1 MKKKLLILSSSL
13 VLALL
18 FFVFTGKAVSF
29 ADLTFTSFKTGVKA
43 IDFKWQSAYTI
54 VGTLPDKSTI
64 KFIDKNGAYDYYTGG
79 TGEYTSDKPACASS
93 HAIINATPGGT
104 GASTSAGGQ
113 FRAQWLLGGA
123 GTGNGGC
130 QPETTTII
138 NIGDGNNSKYT
149 YEFSG
154 TSIVNMNGG
163 NKFNQDKKIS
173 SAGDV
178 YSLVGTPC
186 SSIIV
191 YKNGTATFYPIKSSP
206 TTITPAKIPY
216 SPSCYLDLLGYGQ
229 IGYTGG
235 TPNNTNANGGFVIPV
250 LGTPGSS
257 PSVPI
262 PASTG
267 STSNSGGGPTSSEDC
282 LSSGGPLSWITCAV
296 FDGITGLEST
306 IENEVASLL
315 KVTPINFSTTC
326 SPNDNSGCIFN
337 VWANFRIYGNLFL
350 IIALLIA
357 VLVEA
362 IGGGMVANYTI
373 KKMIPRIL
381 VAVILINLSIYVVAI
396 MIDVFN
402 ILGAGVY
409 DLIKQPFL
417 AAGVWHIMVGGGTGI
432 LTTLAGGGAA
442 TLLLI
447 GIIGDGI
454 GFLLLTIAVPAILA
468 VIGVLITIVIRQG
481 LIIFLTITAPIA
493 FALYCLPNTE
503 QYFKKWWDLLIKT
516 LVVYPVVMLVIAI
529 ANVTAVVF
537 GSLSSDNSWNQILGI
552 IAGIIP
558 LFLIPFA
565 FKISG
570 GVISQVSG
578 MTKKGADWAN
588 KSLRGDPRDPN
599 SRYNTAR
606 RRAQAGREQNGT
618 SVGAIGTRLRHG
630 GGGAAIRRSARTGA
644 AGAQELA
651 SNPINE
657 QWKGNADYNDAGIIM
672 SAMATGAMSRQQGEF
687 ELNRLAT
694 ANGGAAAG
702 AVAAARQI
710 RQSAGT
716 GDAFLAQKVAAGY
729 GYNTDSGEDPGIGH
743 DRLVRDV
750 ARSTGCDYTTD
761 AQGRTVLDTND
772 DNYGVAS
779 QKLIAAKGALGAAGF
794 GHLGDTSVEYN
805 PIKAVS
811 RQDKTAYL
819 NNKPSAFI
827 AQGQGAAEAASKP
840 GAGVAEYAAVAQA
853 QEELQGIIS
862 SATASPDQ
870 RTAATEG
877 LGHITSFIAGDAGYQ
892 AFAGSAAPG
901 GVAGP
906 PSPAYT
912 QAVAQAR
919 RASDD
924 VRVVGGL
931 PPAPP
936 TPPPAPPAP
945 PTPPP
950 APPAPPTPPTYPRW
964 SDDIIDI
971 DSSGRPRTPSGK
983 FMSYENADVAE
994 ANADLIRDN
1003 LPPKI

>member
-29 ADLTFTSFKTGVKA
+29 ADLTFTSFTTGVKA

-54 VGTLPDKSTI
+54 VGTLPDKSTV
-64 KFIDKNGAYDYYTGG
+64 KFVDKNGAYDYYTGG

-104 GASTSAGGQ
+104 GASTSGGGQ
-113 FRAQWLLGGA
+113 FRARWLLGGS
-123 GTGNGGC
+123 GNGNGGC
-130 QPETTTII
+130 QSEGKTII
-138 NIGDGNNSKYT
+138 NISNGNLSKYA
-149 YEFSG
+149 YEFRG

-178 YSLVGTPC
+178 YSLVGTAC

-216 SPSCYLDLLGYGQ
+216 SPSCYLDLQGYGQ
-229 IGYTGG
+229 IGYTNGSPS
-235 TPNNTNANGGFVIPV
+235 TVNANGGFVIAV

-262 PASTG
+262 PASSGSVSSGG
-267 STSNSGGGPTSSEDC
+267 STTSSPDC
-282 LSSGGPLSWITCAV
+282 LSSGGPISWITCAV
-296 FDGITGLEST
+296 FDGISGLEST
-306 IENEVASLL
+306 LEDEVASLL
-315 KVTPINFSTTC
+315 KVTPVNFSTTC
-326 SPNDNSGCIFN
+326 NQNDNSGCIFN

-350 IIALLIA
+350 IIALLVA

-381 VAVILINLSIYVVAI
+381 VAVILINLSIYIVAI
-396 MIDVFN
+396 MVDVFN
-402 ILGAGVY
+402 ILGTGVY
-409 DLIKQPFL
+409 DLIKQPFQ
-417 AAGVWHIMVGGGTGI
+417 AAGVWHITVGGGTG
-432 LTTLAGGGAA
+432 LLALGLGGASA
-442 TLLLI
+442 AVLAVI
-447 GIIGDGI
+447 AVGDGI
-454 GFLLLTIAVPAILA
+454 GFLLLAVAVPAILA

-481 LIIFLTITAPIA
+481 LIIFLAITAPIA

-529 ANVTAVVF
+529 ANVTSIVF
-537 GSLSSDNSWNQILGI
+537 GTLSNGDSWNQILGI

-570 GVISQVSG
+570 GVIAQVSG

-599 SRYNTAR
+599 SRYNTAK

-618 SVGAIGTRLRHG
+618 SVGAIGTRLRRG
-630 GGGAAIRRSARTGA
+630 AGGAAIRRSARTGA

-672 SAMATGAMSRQQGEF
+672 AAMRSGTMSAHDGQVA
-687 ELNRLAT
+687 LA
-694 ANGGAAAG
+694 GISDRG
-702 AVAAARQI
+702 AVAAASQI
-710 RQSAGT
+710 RQSAGA

-729 GYNTDSGEDPGIGH
+729 GYGTDNDQDPGIAH
-743 DRLVRDV
+743 DRLVNDV
-750 ARSTGCDYTTD
+750 ARSTGCATETINN
-761 AQGRTVLDTND
+761 RTELVQND
-772 DNYGVAS
+772 PNFDNAR
-779 QKLIAAKGALGAAGF
+779 QKLVAAKGALGAAGF
-794 GHLGDTSVEYN
+794 GHLGNVDEHYN
-805 PIKAVS
+805 ANAGID
-811 RQDKTAYL
+811 RQDRAAYAA
-819 NNKPSAFI
+819 NKGSAYI
-827 AQGQGAAEAASKP
+827 AQGRGAVDSGDFSRIATTMTELDGVINSPTASPEQRRSAQVALDDINTRVVGANGGVNAFTSWSTTP
-840 GAGVAEYAAVAQA
+840 GNPDYDAAVARA
-853 QEELQGIIS
+853 RL
-862 SATASPDQ
+862 
-870 RTAATEG
+870 
-877 LGHITSFIAGDAGYQ
+877 
-892 AFAGSAAPG
+892 PG
-901 GVAGP
+901 V
-906 PSPAYT
+906 
-912 QAVAQAR
+912 
-919 RASDD
+919 
-924 VRVVGGL
+924 
-931 PPAPP
+931 
-936 TPPPAPPAP
+936 
-945 PTPPP
+945 
-950 APPAPPTPPTYPRW
+950 
-964 SDDIIDI
+964 
-971 DSSGRPRTPSGK
+971 
-983 FMSYENADVAE
+983 
-994 ANADLIRDN
+994 
-1003 LPPKI
+1003 

>member
-54 VGTLPDKSTI
+54 IGTLPDKSTI
-64 KFIDKNGAYDYYTGG
+64 KFTDSNGANDYYTGG

-163 NKFNQDKKIS
+163 NKFNQDKNIS
-173 SAGDV
+173 PAGDV

-191 YKNGTATFYPIKSSP
+191 YKNGTATFYPIESSP

-229 IGYTGG
+229 IGYTNGPPS
-235 TPNNTNANGGFVIPV
+235 TVNANGGFVIAV

-409 DLIKQPFL
+409 DLIKQPFQ

-599 SRYNTAR
+599 SRYNKAKDK
-606 RRAQAGREQNGT
+606 AQAGRNRQGTSIGMLNARRRRKGGRVGMAERQRVMGEAYGAKVASSSEVFQANLQNDAVMDCVADRDGFQKRINAASGAEREQLIAAQSIAKTIPDNAAFQAAAIMQKSVTGRSYANVKDISDGYGGTLVGGEAQNRAMVNDAMLGINDVSVDRQGNYQGTGASAARNRLNAMKANMDASGNSHLGNSGEGEAYNPITATSKKKLEQLAEQPNAVQALAEHAAKQANSGRQAGVEEAARIRQELSNIANGPGSGIAKEAAAQGVQRIDSTAVAYQAMPNGFIGPGTPLSTPVSFSSYTSTSPVLGQNGVMIAP
-618 SVGAIGTRLRHG
+618 S
-630 GGGAAIRRSARTGA
+630 GGGAQY
-644 AGAQELA
+644 AQ
-651 SNPINE
+651 
-657 QWKGNADYNDAGIIM
+657 
-672 SAMATGAMSRQQGEF
+672 
-687 ELNRLAT
+687 
-694 ANGGAAAG
+694 NG
-702 AVAAARQI
+702 
-710 RQSAGT
+710 
-716 GDAFLAQKVAAGY
+716 
-729 GYNTDSGEDPGIGH
+729 
-743 DRLVRDV
+743 
-750 ARSTGCDYTTD
+750 
-761 AQGRTVLDTND
+761 
-772 DNYGVAS
+772 
-779 QKLIAAKGALGAAGF
+779 
-794 GHLGDTSVEYN
+794 
-805 PIKAVS
+805 
-811 RQDKTAYL
+811 
-819 NNKPSAFI
+819 
-827 AQGQGAAEAASKP
+827 
-840 GAGVAEYAAVAQA
+840 
-853 QEELQGIIS
+853 
-862 SATASPDQ
+862 
-870 RTAATEG
+870 
-877 LGHITSFIAGDAGYQ
+877 
-892 AFAGSAAPG
+892 
-901 GVAGP
+901 
-906 PSPAYT
+906 
-912 QAVAQAR
+912 VAQAR
-919 RASDD
+919 DFIQKVD
-924 VRVVGGL
+924 Q
-931 PPAPP
+931 
-936 TPPPAPPAP
+936 
-945 PTPPP
+945 
-950 APPAPPTPPTYPRW
+950 
-964 SDDIIDI
+964 I
-971 DSSGRPRTPSGK
+971 
-983 FMSYENADVAE
+983 
-994 ANADLIRDN
+994 
-1003 LPPKI
+1003 

>member
-29 ADLTFTSFKTGVKA
+29 ADLTFTSFTTGVKA

-54 VGTLPDKSTI
+54 VGTLPDKSTV
-64 KFIDKNGAYDYYTGG
+64 KFVDKNGAYDYYTGG

-163 NKFNQDKKIS
+163 NKFNQDKNIS
-173 SAGDV
+173 PAGDV
-178 YSLVGTPC
+178 YSLVGTAC

-191 YKNGTATFYPIKSSP
+191 YKNGTATFYPISS
-206 TTITPAKIPY
+206 TPARTGTGRGGVSVQGKSNIPY
-216 SPSCYLDLLGYGQ
+216 SPSCYLDDKGYGQ
-229 IGYTGG
+229 IGYTSG
-235 TPNNTNANGGFVIPV
+235 TPTNTNDNGGFVIPV

-262 PASTG
+262 PTSSGSATSGG
-267 STSNSGGGPTSSEDC
+267 STTSSVDC

-296 FDGITGLEST
+296 FDGISGLEST
-306 IENEVASLL
+306 LEDEVASLL

-326 SPNDNSGCIFN
+326 SQNDNSGCIFN

-402 ILGAGVY
+402 ILGTGVY
-409 DLIKQPFL
+409 DLIKQPFQ
-417 AAGVWHIMVGGGTGI
+417 AAGAWHIMVGGGTGI

-442 TLLLI
+442 TLLAI

-454 GFLLLTIAVPAILA
+454 GFLLMAIAVPAILA

-481 LIIFLTITAPIA
+481 LIIFLAITAPIA

-537 GSLSSDNSWNQILGI
+537 GSLSNGGSWNQILGI

-570 GVISQVSG
+570 GVIAQVSG

-588 KSLRGDPRDPN
+588 KSLRGNPNDPN
-599 SRYNTAR
+599 SRYNKAR
-606 RRAQAGREQNGT
+606 EKAQAGRNRQGTSIGMLNARRKGGRVGMAERQRVMGEAYGAKVASSSEVFQANLQNDAVMDCVADRDGFQRRINAATGAEKEQLIAAQSIAETIPKTAAFQAAAVMQKSVTGRSYANVKDISDGYGGTLVGGEAQNRAMVNDAMLGIKDVSVDRQGNYQGTGASAARNRLNAMKANMDASGNSHLGNSGEGEAYNPITATSKKKLEQLAEQPNAVQALAEHAAKQANSGRQAGVEEAAKIRQELSNIANGPGSGIAKEAAAQGVQRIDSTTVSYQAMPNGFIGPGTPLSTPVSFSSYTSTSPVMGQNGVLIAP
-618 SVGAIGTRLRHG
+618 S
-630 GGGAAIRRSARTGA
+630 GGGAQY
-644 AGAQELA
+644 AQ
-651 SNPINE
+651 
-657 QWKGNADYNDAGIIM
+657 
-672 SAMATGAMSRQQGEF
+672 
-687 ELNRLAT
+687 
-694 ANGGAAAG
+694 NG
-702 AVAAARQI
+702 
-710 RQSAGT
+710 
-716 GDAFLAQKVAAGY
+716 
-729 GYNTDSGEDPGIGH
+729 
-743 DRLVRDV
+743 
-750 ARSTGCDYTTD
+750 
-761 AQGRTVLDTND
+761 
-772 DNYGVAS
+772 
-779 QKLIAAKGALGAAGF
+779 
-794 GHLGDTSVEYN
+794 
-805 PIKAVS
+805 
-811 RQDKTAYL
+811 
-819 NNKPSAFI
+819 
-827 AQGQGAAEAASKP
+827 
-840 GAGVAEYAAVAQA
+840 
-853 QEELQGIIS
+853 
-862 SATASPDQ
+862 
-870 RTAATEG
+870 
-877 LGHITSFIAGDAGYQ
+877 
-892 AFAGSAAPG
+892 
-901 GVAGP
+901 
-906 PSPAYT
+906 
-912 QAVAQAR
+912 VAQAR
-919 RASDD
+919 DFIQKVD
-924 VRVVGGL
+924 Q
-931 PPAPP
+931 
-936 TPPPAPPAP
+936 
-945 PTPPP
+945 
-950 APPAPPTPPTYPRW
+950 
-964 SDDIIDI
+964 I
-971 DSSGRPRTPSGK
+971 
-983 FMSYENADVAE
+983 
-994 ANADLIRDN
+994 
-1003 LPPKI
+1003 